1 LKVLAL
7 ADFESPALYERFNHT
22 PYKGVEAVISCG
34 DVLPELLEYLV
45 DVLNV
50 PVFYVL
56 GNHDERYL
64 KEPPKGCENIDGKII
79 TFGGMR
85 ILGLGGSQR
94 YSDGVLQYTEKEMSW
109 RIRKLYFKL
118 RKGVD
123 IIVTHAPPYGI
134 HEGNDYAHR
143 GFKVFLDLINKYQ
156 PLYFLHGH
164 THMNYNFRSSRISQ
178 IGRTKIINCS
188 GFVVLD
194 L

>member
-1 LKVLAL
+1 MKVLAL